1 MPKRFIAVASLFP
14 IMAAFAPLDVSA
26 QVPTRPT
33 VAPIQ
38 AVQDSVIGM
47 TFRKAHEVLDKAQ
60 RLAQDT
66 SLFALANRALETA
79 AALSN
84 QLDAQRIALEGV
96 LKQTEA
102 NLRAVLQQAERT
114 QRHLDEL
121 MRQQPK

>member
-1 MPKRFIAVASLFP
+1 
-14 IMAAFAPLDVSA
+14 
-26 QVPTRPT
+26 
-33 VAPIQ
+33 
-38 AVQDSVIGM
+38 M